1 MLSYCCCAQEFS
13 FTASCGDK
21 RLSTNSDS
29 EVSDKLDKLLDV
41 LYDDVLL
48 ANSTK
53 ARDIIISKKLNNL
66 TGTCLPSSYVPSSCK
81 DIKDKWPSSTS
92 GYYTIATANGH
103 TSTVYCHME
112 DLCDTSGPWTRV
124 AHLDMKDH
132 TQSCPSGFR
141 EATSNGVRVCWRQSS
156 STGSCSST
164 LFSPPSDGYTEVCG
178 KVIGYQY
185 HTTNAVLAT
194 GLSIDSPYV
203 DGVSLTHGLSPRQHI
218 WTFIAGHYDTVSSP
232 SNCPCSSGSPQ
243 SVPSFV
249 GEDYFCESGNSEGRV
264 SSKLYASDPLW
275 DREGCGSL
283 EEDCCNDNGLP
294 WFYRKLDEQTT
305 DNIEM
310 RICGNDSTNDED
322 SPVELFD
329 IYVK

>member
-1 MLSYCCCAQEFS
+1 MIVYHMATVHGVIFAALIFCCTAQEFS
-13 FTASCGDK
+13 FTASCSDK
-21 RLSTNSDS
+21 KLSTNVD
-29 EVSDKLDKLLDV
+29 DKLDKLIDTCIMSRDSLTS
-41 LYDDVLL
+41 
-48 ANSTK
+48 ANSTTL
-53 ARDIIISKKLNNL
+53 DL
-66 TGTCLPSSYVPSSCK
+66 TCLPSSYVPGSCK
-81 DIKDKWPSSTS
+81 DIKDKWPTSTS
-92 GYYTIATANGH
+92 GYYTIATANGC

-132 TQSCPSGFR
+132 TQNCPSGFR
-141 EATSNGVRVCWRQSS
+141 EATSNGVRACWRQSS

-185 HTTNAVLAT
+185 YTTNAVITT
-194 GLSIDSPYV
+194 GISIDSYYV
-203 DGVSLTHGLSPRQHI
+203 DGVSLTHGLPPRQHI
-218 WTFIAGHYDTVSSP
+218 WTFMAGYYDTAPSSN
-232 SNCPCSSGSPQ
+232 NCPCSTGSLQ
-243 SVPSFV
+243 SVPAFV
-249 GEDYFCESGNSEGRV
+249 GEDYFCESGNSEGSM

-275 DREGCGSL
+275 DGEGCGSL
-283 EEDCCNDNGLP
+283 EGECCNGLP
-294 WFYRKLDEQTT
+294 WFYKQLDEHTT

-310 RICGNDSTNDED
+310 RICATEATAYED